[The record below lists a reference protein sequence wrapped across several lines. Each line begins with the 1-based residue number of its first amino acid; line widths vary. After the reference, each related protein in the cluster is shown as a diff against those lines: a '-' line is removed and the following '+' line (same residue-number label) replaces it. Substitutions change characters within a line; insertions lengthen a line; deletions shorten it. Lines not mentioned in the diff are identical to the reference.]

1 MPISS
6 LRTNECGILIAP
18 INSRAFSE
26 IFSLVC
32 IFFCRGPNLRRSLT
46 SERESKYNPSEFQA
60 STYSS
65 SAREVFD
72 SSHSNNIDLSGGGSQ
87 TNNRVPASPE
97 ARLLD
102 SVTTPGGVRLQPSR
116 ETVQNFLTGAVKL
129 DAERL
134 VQAFENK
141 LSAHSWQVW
150 LLVYSL
156 VLLLFEQLKIPAK
169 LRNYVEKQLFKL
181 EILSW
186 ILSQE
191 KGSEESLRKKMRL
204 NFVCVL
210 GTLESHVY
218 SGGTITAR

>member
-1 MPISS
+1 MF
-6 LRTNECGILIAP
+6 T
-18 INSRAFSE
+18 FS
-26 IFSLVC
+26 
-32 IFFCRGPNLRRSLT
+32 FCRGPNLQRSLT

-60 STYSS
+60 STNSS
-65 SAREVFD
+65 STHEVFD
-72 SSHSNNIDLSGGGSQ
+72 SSHSNKIDLGGGGSQ
-87 TNNRVPASPE
+87 TNNRGPASPE

-156 VLLLFEQLKIPAK
+156 VLYFEQLKIPLK
-169 LRNYVEKQLFKL
+169 LQIYVEKQLFEF
-181 EILSW
+181 EIS
-186 ILSQE
+186 S
-191 KGSEESLRKKMRL
+191 
-204 NFVCVL
+204 
-210 GTLESHVY
+210 
-218 SGGTITAR
+218 